1 MSYHA
6 QKHCVRVPGMRL
18 LLSAVLITVLSA
30 CGGDPFWLPRAHKIT
45 IQQGNLINETQL
57 DRIVIGMD
65 REMVRNLIGSPV
77 TLTPFQENRWDYLY
91 TRGPAGTAIEARR
104 VSITFVDEKVANI
117 DSNRDLE
124 SGEIPAKRYFW
135 EKRSEENFDG

>member
-1 MSYHA
+1 
-6 QKHCVRVPGMRL
+6 MRL